1 MFVFY
6 SIYQEELQ
14 KRINQ
19 TTPKRKKLQ
28 RKEYDTKTNN
38 FKIGKLKYKKFNQV
52 VILALWSE

>member
-14 KRINQ
+14 KRKNQ